1 MRKLIVSLAV
11 TFTLLLSICLT
22 GCSTNIFD
30 PSGNNPGLFNHPLV
44 TKISYFMD
52 NTFDISAGDYYK
64 FEFSISSDML
74 NTRVGGSFYASG
86 GSGNDIRMLILDST
100 DYVNWANGHFVTPCY
115 DSGKLTTHSF
125 MLNLTAG
132 TYYLVLDNTF
142 SFISSK
148 QVKIDAGMEWQEYE

>member
-1 MRKLIVSLAV
+1 MRKTLIPLVI
-11 TFTLLLSICLT
+11 TITLLLSICLT
-22 GCSTNIFD
+22 GCTTNIFD
-30 PSGNNPGLFNHPLV
+30 PSGNNPNLYNNSLI
-44 TKISYFMD
+44 TKSMKLIYK
-52 NTFDISAGDYYK
+52 TVDISAGDYYYLK
-64 FEFSISSDML
+64 FTISSNMQG
-74 NTRVGGSFYASG
+74 TQVEGSFYASG
-86 GSGNDIRMLILDST
+86 GSGNDIRMLILNNT
-100 DYVNWANGHFVTPCY
+100 DYINWANGHVVTPCY